1 MRRGGICVIYI
12 TNGANGIEF
21 DEKRRIRQI
30 SLNSKVNIRFI
41 RYHSFHSH
49 RGKMGFVLGVDI
61 GSASSKG
68 IILDDH
74 LDDRGP
80 LGSFECPSGGDFKLT
95 AERIRNEL
103 LSQAGISAGDIFRTV
118 ATGFGSKSVTFT
130 DEVKPDIVCHAK
142 GVSSLLPSVRTA
154 IDVGDLYTKVFRMDG
169 QGSVH
174 NFLLS
179 GKCAGGSGR
188 ILQVIAKVLQVKVEE
203 IGELSLKS
211 KKRVEFNT
219 GCAVFAESEAI
230 SRLSQEVTKE
240 DLLAGIH
247 RALAAQI
254 DSLAERMGVE
264 QDVAMVGGGAR
275 DVGLV
280 QALKEIRGQDI
291 LVPPR
296 PHLTAA
302 LGAAIIAIER
312 LGKYDSLAL

>member
-1 MRRGGICVIYI
+1 MV
-12 TNGANGIEF
+12 
-21 DEKRRIRQI
+21 
-30 SLNSKVNIRFI
+30 
-41 RYHSFHSH
+41 
-49 RGKMGFVLGVDI
+49 FVLGIDI

-68 IILDDH
+68 MTLRGH
-74 LDDRGP
+74 LGDQGP

-95 AERIRNEL
+95 ADKIRKEL
-103 LSQAGISAGDIFRTV
+103 LSQAEISAGDISRTV
-118 ATGFGSKSVTFT
+118 ATGYGSKLVTFA
-130 DEVKPDIVCHAK
+130 DEVKSDIACHAK
-142 GVSSLLPSVRTA
+142 GVSSLLRSVRTV
-154 IDVGDLYTKVFRMDG
+154 IDVGDLYTKVLRIDG
-169 QGSVH
+169 KGSVH
-174 NFLLS
+174 NFLMS

-203 IGELSLKS
+203 IGEFSLKS

-254 DSLAERMGVE
+254 NSLAERIGVE

-280 QALKEIRGQDI
+280 QALKEVRGHDI
-291 LVPPR
+291 LVPPN
-296 PHLTAA
+296 PHMTAA
-302 LGAAIIAIER
+302 LGAAIIAMESVGR
-312 LGKYDSLAL
+312 